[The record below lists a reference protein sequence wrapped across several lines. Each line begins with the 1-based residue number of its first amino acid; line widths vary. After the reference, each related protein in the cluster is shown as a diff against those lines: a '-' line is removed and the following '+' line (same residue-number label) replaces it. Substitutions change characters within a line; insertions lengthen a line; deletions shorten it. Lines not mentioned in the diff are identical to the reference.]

1 MSEDNVIVLIDD
13 SYRDRF
19 AEVVDRA
26 KAAGL
31 RIDQLLQ
38 DSGVVTGS
46 ISAGK
51 RRDLEQI
58 QGIAAVETQRDIQIP
73 PPKSDIQ

>member
-1 MSEDNVIVLIDD
+1 MSEDNVNVLIDD

-19 AEVVDRA
+19 EEVVDRA

-31 RIDQLLQ
+31 RIDQLLRET
-38 DSGVVTGS
+38 GVVTGS
-46 ISAGK
+46 ISPGK

-58 QGIAAVETQRDIQIP
+58 QGIAAVETRRDIQIP